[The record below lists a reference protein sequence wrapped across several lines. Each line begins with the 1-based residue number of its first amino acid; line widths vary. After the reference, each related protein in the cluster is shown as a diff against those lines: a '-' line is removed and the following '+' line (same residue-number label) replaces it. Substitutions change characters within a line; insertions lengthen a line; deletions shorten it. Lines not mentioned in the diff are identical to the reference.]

1 MTCPRYVL
9 LAADDASLP
18 RAAWLAMAGNL
29 GEHKVFEIPGG
40 HEVLYTDPDSLARAL
55 AAIAH
60 DLDRAV
66 AAEGVRGCLQRLER
80 DGHKLRGQPRR
91 A

>member
-1 MTCPRYVL
+1 MHRC
-9 LAADDASLP
+9 

-60 DLDRAV
+60 DLDAR
-66 AAEGVRGCLQRLER
+66 
-80 DGHKLRGQPRR
+80 
-91 A
+91 

>member
-1 MTCPRYVL
+1 MRRILST
-9 LAADDASLP
+9 S
-18 RAAWLAMAGNL
+18 GS

-60 DLDRAV
+60 DLDAR
-66 AAEGVRGCLQRLER
+66 
-80 DGHKLRGQPRR
+80 
-91 A
+91 